1 MRLLFSIHVEIM
13 CDHSQ
18 LIIYFKKNLFF
29 LGGVKGGGRHEKI
42 QLANFIVIAIIYLG
56 R

>member
-18 LIIYFKKNLFF
+18 
-29 LGGVKGGGRHEKI
+29 GGEGMRQYK
-42 QLANFIVIAIIYLG
+42 ANFIVIAIIYLC